1 MNGGFSNPQAT
12 EIKVLRNQQAPDSPR
27 FSPTFGPITILVT
40 LFAYRAVSEIVT
52 PQDPPGLTAPP
63 LPWGSSG
70 SPRGLSSSLSTFFA
84 CVLDGSSRK
93 AVSAS
98 ARAAASSPRFA

>member
-1 MNGGFSNPQAT
+1 MNDRFNNLQLT
-12 EIKVLRNQQAPDSPR
+12 EIKALSQQGTPDSPR
-27 FSPTFGPITILVT
+27 FSPTFGPLTGLVT